1 MQRIYLIQQNLVSRL
16 KQRARRIKRDKN
28 VPHHEALEL
37 AAKAVGFD
45 NWHQVVS
52 AAEMCRPTEEAFR
65 RGFLIAYDPSE
76 VPDIESEDFPLLW
89 ERDASYL
96 LKEQL
101 FECYGSQLDEED
113 AEERPIFETLD
124 LNELREYFEDDW
136 QSMHYFRLK
145 CPSQASSIEQL
156 LDLVHEHSFW
166 LPRYVFA
173 KGKLVDTS
181 SLPALNTDGD
191 IVGIRF

>member
-52 AAEMCRPTEEAFR
+52 AAEMCGPTEEAFR
-65 RGFLIAYDPSE
+65 HGFLIAYDPSE
-76 VPDIESEDFPLLW
+76 VPDIESVDFPLLW
-89 ERDASYL
+89 ERDAFYL

-113 AEERPIFETLD
+113 AEQRPISETLD
-124 LNELREYFEDDW
+124 LSELREYFEDDW
-136 QSMHYFRLK
+136 QSMYYFRLK

-181 SLPALNTDGD
+181 SLPALSSDGD

>member
-1 MQRIYLIQQNLVSRL
+1 MNI
-16 KQRARRIKRDKN
+16 RRDLW
-28 VPHHEALEL
+28 V

-89 ERDASYL
+89 ERDAFYL

-136 QSMHYFRLK
+136 QSKRSALL
-145 CPSQASSIEQL
+145 ASYSLTIPAQL
-156 LDLVHEHSFW
+156 NSD
-166 LPRYVFA
+166 
-173 KGKLVDTS
+173 
-181 SLPALNTDGD
+181 
-191 IVGIRF
+191 